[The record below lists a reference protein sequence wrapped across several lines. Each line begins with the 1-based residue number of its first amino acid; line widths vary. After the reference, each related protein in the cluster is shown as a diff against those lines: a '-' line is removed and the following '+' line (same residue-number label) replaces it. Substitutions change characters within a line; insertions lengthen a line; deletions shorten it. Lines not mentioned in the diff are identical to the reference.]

1 MSMQANQT
9 VAREGGPR
17 VDRAAG
23 APAPKSMHAA
33 TAQALEAHAERRQR
47 LAERARVENPA
58 RTDEEIE
65 ARMEQFGV

>member
-1 MSMQANQT
+1 MSMQVDQN
-9 VAREGGPR
+9 VAGEGGLR
-17 VDRAAG
+17 LERAA
-23 APAPKSMHAA
+23 AVPAPRSTRAA
-33 TAQALEAHAERRQR
+33 AAEALEAHAERRQR